1 MFEIFRRKK
10 EYVLIS
16 RDQQLK
22 NFWIQRKRNFIN
34 ELDYKESWF
43 EWLTI
48 IVNKH
53 EHDIIEMIHK
63 GHKFYTYNYIDKT
76 FTEVVVVSN
85 NLRSKAN
92 DTKLDNISNLPI
104 DYKL

>member
-1 MFEIFRRKK
+1 MFKIFRRKK

-16 RDQQLK
+16 RDQQMK
-22 NFWIQRKRNFIN
+22 KFWIQRKRNFIN
-34 ELDYKESWF
+34 ELNYKESWF
-43 EWLTI
+43 GWLTI
-48 IVNKH
+48 IVNRR
-53 EHDIIEMIHK
+53 EHDIIEMIHN

-76 FTEVVVVSN
+76 FTEVEVAFN

-92 DTKLDNISNLPI
+92 DTKVDNISNLPI